1 MKRRLRSLLAAAGV
15 GLIAGAVGFAGTA
28 SAHVTVNPG
37 NATQGGYTRVAFRVP
52 TESDTASTTKLEVHL
67 PDDQPI
73 ASVSVMPVPGWAV
86 TVDKHKLDKPI
97 KTDDG
102 EVTEAV
108 SVITWTANGDAAI
121 KPGQFQEFPVSLG
134 PLPETDM
141 LVFKVLQTYSD
152 GSVVRWIDLPEAGGK
167 EPDHPAPI
175 LKLAKGS
182 GAEADSPSGDKSGP
196 GISADT
202 PAAKSS
208 GSGGAAL
215 GVGIAGLV
223 AGLAGLVLG
232 ALAFLRTRRTT

>member
-1 MKRRLRSLLAAAGV
+1 MKHRLRGVLAAVGV
-15 GLIAGAVGFAGTA
+15 GLVAGALGFAGAA
-28 SAHVTVNPG
+28 SAHVSVDPES
-37 NATQGGYTRVAFRVP
+37 ATQGGFTRVAFRVP
-52 TESDTASTTKLEVHL
+52 TEGDTASTTKLEVHL

-73 ASVSVMPVPGWAV
+73 PSVSVLPVPGWTA
-86 TVDKHKLDKPI
+86 TVDKRKLDKPL

-108 SVITWTANGDAAI
+108 SVITWTATGDAAI

-134 PLPETDM
+134 PLPETDQ

-152 GSVVRWIDLPEAGGK
+152 GSIVRWIDLPDNSGK
-167 EPDHPAPI
+167 EPEHPAPI
-175 LKLAKGS
+175 LKLTKDS
-182 GAEADSPSGDKSGP
+182 GAGGSSGDKGGP
-196 GISADT
+196 GISADK
-202 PAAKSS
+202 PAAKTPD
-208 GSGGAAL
+208 GDGAAL